1 MGRSSARCLPISR
14 PAGGGDSAGRP
25 RACAVRGS
33 PARGGRTQLR
43 AVCASSWCR
52 EALLSFRGRR
62 GAAPS
67 ACALV
72 PLRPLLGG
80 PGLALL
86 PLLRGRGR
94 TVACHFPPG
103 TLQRLFRTDR
113 HAGRPFAGGRRAQRG
128 ELLPGNPQRPALL
141 HGGRLRSGEGLDCE
155 AAMSSCFRLAGNFL
169 VFYLICFYRS
179 FTLNLQASL
188 RPPVGSQAALP
199 GGTVFTGAWEA

>member
-33 PARGGRTQLR
+33 QARGRRTQLR

-113 HAGRPFAGGRRAQRG
+113 RAGRPFAGGVLGWEPRA
-128 ELLPGNPQRPALL
+128 A
-141 HGGRLRSGEGLDCE
+141 GGRSVASCSPGTPSAPRFSTEG
-155 AAMSSCFRLAGNFL
+155 
-169 VFYLICFYRS
+169 V
-179 FTLNLQASL
+179 
-188 RPPVGSQAALP
+188 
-199 GGTVFTGAWEA
+199 